1 MQPMLSDPRAQG
13 SFCKDDKPL
22 ARSQNMNESP
32 PRPPQRHRKGRSKSL
47 QAHITCRVLL
57 FLIALATLVIFIYV
71 AVKFGPYDGERRY
84 PVPISAAA
92 LALPFDPLAILSYIR
107 SPTTEITHKW
117 TIGLDLII
125 AILAIVGGVTVL
137 FTHYAGGGPDLRPYG
152 FADIDGVPMAMAFV
166 LGATRLIAMFM
177 VCCCCS
183 RCGRSRKRRG
193 EGQQV
198 EGGSERVHETE
209 LVEK

>member
-1 MQPMLSDPRAQG
+1 
-13 SFCKDDKPL
+13 
-22 ARSQNMNESP
+22 MNDESP
-32 PRPPQRHRKGRSKSL
+32 PRPPQRSRHGRSKLL
-47 QAHITCRVLL
+47 QAHIICRALL
-57 FLIALATLVIFIYV
+57 FLVALTTLVIFIYV

-92 LALPFDPLAILSYIR
+92 LALPFDPLAILSHIR
-107 SPTTEITHKW
+107 GSTTVIRW
-117 TIGLDLII
+117 TIGLDLIV

-166 LGATRLIAMFM
+166 LGATRLIAMCM

-183 RCGRSRKRRG
+183 RCRRSRKGPG
-193 EGQQV
+193 EGQ
-198 EGGSERVHETE
+198 ERSDTEVVHGTE
-209 LVEK
+209 LMKR